1 MQQPA
6 SPHNNVVLIICG
18 PAGSGKTTLCTQ
30 LLDAYPE
37 QVKRLVTTT
46 SRPPRP
52 GEVDGTDYHFLSPEV
67 FEKRI
72 EQGDFIEWAK
82 VHGRYYGSQKA
93 HIEELLR
100 TGSDILLNIDIQGAD
115 AFHRE
120 SLTNPILAGRL
131 HRVFIKPQSMKE
143 LRQRLQGRGSDD
155 EEEINR
161 RLKTAEEEMKAADQ
175 FDHVIVSGSM
185 EEDFRAIDTL
195 YRNLRNSG

>member
-6 SPHNNVVLIICG
+6 LPHNNVVLIICG
-18 PAGSGKTTLCTQ
+18 PAGSGKTTLCDK
-30 LLDAYPE
+30 LLEAHPE

-52 GEVDGTDYHFLSPEV
+52 GEVDGTDYHFLSPET

-72 EQGDFIEWAK
+72 KEGAFIEWAK

-100 TGSDILLNIDIQGAD
+100 SGSDILLNIDIQGAD

-120 SLTNPILAGRL
+120 SLGNPILVGRL
-131 HRVFIKPQSMKE
+131 HRVFIKPQSME
-143 LRQRLQGRGSDD
+143 QLRQRLQGRGSDD
-155 EEEINR
+155 EQEISL
-161 RLKTAEEEMKAADQ
+161 RLKTAEEEMKVADQ
-175 FDHVIVSGSM
+175 FDHVILSGTM
-185 EEDFRAIDTL
+185 EEDFHAIDTL
-195 YRNLRNSG
+195 YQNLRNSG